1 MRKYFVVVL
10 LVLAGLFSWAAAPV
24 PEHTQQG
31 FAMNTLIRMTV
42 NSNDENLLN
51 RAFELLNR
59 LDNELSMYN
68 PSSDLAAVNA
78 LAGKEKYFAP
88 SEVIEAVRGAARVH
102 DITEGV
108 FNPLIGA
115 VTRLW
120 KINQNDGTV
129 PTHEELQAALSLTG
143 IENLE
148 VTDKY
153 IFLKREGS
161 VLDLGGLAK
170 GYASDRL
177 AQFFRDNGV
186 KSGLIDLGGNV
197 YVVGTKQDGSNWRIG
212 IRDPLNP
219 RGRPA
224 LVANVHDTA
233 VITSGNY
240 ERFKV
245 IDGKRYS
252 HFFDPKTG
260 ESVNS
265 DLLSVTIITPDGAL
279 ADGLATAFMIT
290 DMDTSKRILQG
301 LPDVGAVFITQY
313 GISATKNLEGTIT
326 GMENQNISF
335 F

>member
-1 MRKYFVVVL
+1 MRKYFIVL
-10 LVLAGLFSWAAAPV
+10 LLLLAGLFSWAVSPV
-24 PEHTQQG
+24 HEYTQHG
-31 FAMNTLIRMTV
+31 FSMNTVIRMSV
-42 NSNDENLLN
+42 NSNDDTLLN
-51 RAFELLNR
+51 RAFSLLNQ

-78 LAGKEKYFAP
+78 SAGKEKYFAP
-88 SEVIEAVRGAARVH
+88 AEVIEAVRSAVRVH
-102 DITEGV
+102 DITGGA

-120 KINQNDGTV
+120 KINQNDGTI
-129 PTHEELQAALSLTG
+129 PTSEEIQNALSLTDMN
-143 IENLE
+143 NLE
-148 VTDKY
+148 ITDKY

-212 IRDPLNP
+212 IRDPLDP
-219 RGRPA
+219 RGMPV
-224 LVANVHDTA
+224 LVASVHDTS

-240 ERFKV
+240 ERFKI

-279 ADGLATAFMIT
+279 ADGLATAFMIM
-290 DMDTSKRILQG
+290 DFDTSKQILQG
-301 LPDVGAVFITQY
+301 LPDVGAVFITQT
-313 GISATKNLEGTIT
+313 GISATKNLEGILT
-326 GMENQNISF
+326 GTREILF

>member
-1 MRKYFVVVL
+1 MRKYFVVL
-10 LVLAGLFSWAAAPV
+10 LLLLAGLFSWAVSPV
-24 PEHTQQG
+24 HEYTKQG

-42 NSNDENLLN
+42 NSNDEKLLSRAFDLLN
-51 RAFELLNR
+51 T

-78 LAGKEKYFAP
+78 LAGKEKYYAP
-88 SEVIEAVRGAARVH
+88 SDVIEAVRGAVRVY
-102 DITEGV
+102 DITGGV

-120 KINQNDGTV
+120 KINQNDGKI
-129 PTHEELQAALSLTG
+129 PTHEEIEAALSLTDMN
-143 IENLE
+143 NLE
-148 VTDKY
+148 ITDEY
-153 IFLKREGS
+153 ILLKREGS

-197 YVVGTKQDGSNWRIG
+197 YVVGKKQDGSNWRIG
-212 IRDPLNP
+212 IRDPLDP
-219 RGRPA
+219 RGMPG
-224 LVANVHDTA
+224 LVASVHDTS

-265 DLLSVTIITPDGAL
+265 DLLSVTIITPDGTL
-279 ADGLATAFMIT
+279 ADGLATAFMIM
-290 DMDTSKRILQG
+290 DFDTSRKILQG
-301 LPDVGAVFITQY
+301 LPEVGAVFITQSD
-313 GISATKNLEGTIT
+313 IRATKNLEGIVAPI
-326 GMENQNISF
+326 GSQNITYF
-335 F
+335 

>member
-1 MRKYFVVVL
+1 M
-10 LVLAGLFSWAAAPV
+10 
-24 PEHTQQG
+24 
-31 FAMNTLIRMTV
+31 
-42 NSNDENLLN
+42 
-51 RAFELLNR
+51 
-59 LDNELSMYN
+59 
-68 PSSDLAAVNA
+68 
-78 LAGKEKYFAP
+78 
-88 SEVIEAVRGAARVH
+88 
-102 DITEGV
+102 
-108 FNPLIGA
+108 
-115 VTRLW
+115 
-120 KINQNDGTV
+120 
-129 PTHEELQAALSLTG
+129 
-143 IENLE
+143 
-148 VTDKY
+148 
-153 IFLKREGS
+153 
-161 VLDLGGLAK
+161 
-170 GYASDRL
+170 
-177 AQFFRDNGV
+177 
-186 KSGLIDLGGNV
+186 
-197 YVVGTKQDGSNWRIG
+197 
-212 IRDPLNP
+212 
-219 RGRPA
+219 
-224 LVANVHDTA
+224 ANVHDTA